1 MIYSIR
7 HVTTYRYDSEVAYA
21 RCILRLIPCTC
32 AAQTLLQSSIT
43 VDPKPAAKIM
53 KTDTFGDSKVTTVI
67 ATPHRKLVIESR
79 SLVDVHA
86 QAVGDPSLSAPWESV
101 RSEGLRGRTIDP
113 DSPTLYLYPTQ
124 ATPIVPAITEYARAS
139 FAPGRPVIEAAAD
152 LMQRIKREFAY
163 DPDATE
169 VSTPVSEAFEQ
180 RRGVCQDFAQVM
192 LSGLRGLGLSARYVS
207 GYLRTVPPPGQPRL
221 EGADA
226 THAWVDVW
234 CGEDRG
240 WIGLDPTNNM
250 FTEND
255 HIILTTGRDYQ
266 DVAPI
271 EGVLL
276 GAVGQRLKVEVD
288 VSPQEVVG
296 AVADAWATGST
307 AGA

>member
-1 MIYSIR
+1 VIYSIR

-21 RCILRLIPCTC
+21 RCILRLIPRTG
-32 AAQTLLQSSIT
+32 ATQTLLQNSIT

-53 KTDTFGDSKVTTVI
+53 KADTFGDSTVTVVI
-67 ATPHRKLVIESR
+67 ATPHRRLVIDSR
-79 SLVDVHA
+79 SRVDVHA
-86 QAVGDPSLSAPWESV
+86 PVIGDPAFSADWESV
-101 RSEGLRGRTIDP
+101 RGEALRARGLDP
-113 DSPTLYLYPTQ
+113 DSPTLYLYPTP

-163 DPDATE
+163 DPQATE
-169 VSTPVSEAFEQ
+169 VSTPVSEAFQ
-180 RRGVCQDFAQVM
+180 KRRGVCQDFAQIM
-192 LSGLRGLGLSARYVS
+192 ISGLRGLGLSTRYVS
-207 GYLRTVPPPGQPRL
+207 GYLRTVPRPGQPRL

-226 THAWVDVW
+226 THAWVSVW
-234 CGEDRG
+234 CGADRG

-250 FTEND
+250 FTENH

-276 GAVGQRLKVEVD
+276 GAGRQRLKVEVD
-288 VSPQEVVG
+288 VEPEEEAG
-296 AVADAWATGST
+296 PAADAWMIGST
-307 AGA
+307 ADL